1 MPRASRRPRDEDEWE
16 PPSESA
22 VSSDEVGRRRRGART
37 PAQPNPRHNAPP
49 CTALPAKAV
58 RVGCCRAP
66 AAFRRLSSR
75 PSRRGWSPHRL
86 PLGQTMSMLPLACA
100 PALCA
105 PVAGNVKLACAAAGA
120 AGSLPAPC
128 RTQYMAADNPH
139 PARPRR
145 QLDTARQA
153 RMGCLSDLT
162 ASCPTPT
169 PMQEEVP
176 PKGFRRCVF
185 CRKIAPSDTFYGA
198 AGGGLR
204 VMRPCGQLGAGCFY
218 FCVPSASPAAHVVVS
233 SFVVPTSRRGPTP
246 LLARLLHHSQ
256 QTRVGHAWMG

>member
-1 MPRASRRPRDEDEWE
+1 M
-16 PPSESA
+16 
-22 VSSDEVGRRRRGART
+22 SSDEVGRRRRGART

-66 AAFRRLSSR
+66 AAFRCLSSR

-169 PMQEEVP
+169 QCT
-176 PKGFRRCVF
+176 GG
-185 CRKIAPSDTFYGA
+185 GA
-198 AGGGLR
+198 AQGFPPLR
-204 VMRPCGQLGAGCFY
+204 LLPQDRALRHILRCGWWWAARDASLWPARRGMFLFLSTVFFPHLLLLMLWCPPSSSQLPGAARRHCSRACSITHNRLGWVMRG
-218 FCVPSASPAAHVVVS
+218 
-233 SFVVPTSRRGPTP
+233 
-246 LLARLLHHSQ
+246 
-256 QTRVGHAWMG
+256 